1 MRWFPSYGLTWL
13 LAPICGFSLGLGVAG
28 GGVETLSWF
37 VGLRGSLPS
46 MECRS
51 LPTAAIGLSLTG
63 FLGVCLV
70 LAILFA
76 FGWFVS

>member
-1 MRWFPSYGLTWL
+1 MRWFPIYGLSWL
-13 LAPICGFSLGLGVAG
+13 LASHLWFQSWSGVAG
-28 GGVETLSWF
+28 GGVETLPWF
-37 VGLRGSLPS
+37 VGLGGSLSS

-70 LAILFA
+70 LTILVA